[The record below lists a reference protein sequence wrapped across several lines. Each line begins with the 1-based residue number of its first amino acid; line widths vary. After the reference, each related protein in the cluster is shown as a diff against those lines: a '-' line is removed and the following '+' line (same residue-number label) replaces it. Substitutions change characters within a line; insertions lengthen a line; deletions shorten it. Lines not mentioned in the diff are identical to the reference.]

1 MIWFLPTFLSWS
13 SCTTLLLLGHQIQ
26 AILDIFSFLK
36 IIKLFFISGPL
47 PLLYMFTIRKNKKPE
62 KLKSRIHKEKFVSLD
77 YIIMLS
83 KLWEMVTDREAWCAA
98 VHGVAKHWTQLS
110 SWMTFK
116 FHSFSME
123 LLPPTPPAPLP
134 SRAQSCGS
142 LDSKNISSFFSLLNM
157 LQAGFNDN
165 EETLSFKKLYN
176 KDSMLIF
183 CVCICIN
190 IYIFKL
196 TLGFG

>member
-1 MIWFLPTFLSWS
+1 
-13 SCTTLLLLGHQIQ
+13 
-26 AILDIFSFLK
+26 
-36 IIKLFFISGPL
+36 
-47 PLLYMFTIRKNKKPE
+47 
-62 KLKSRIHKEKFVSLD
+62 
-77 YIIMLS
+77 
-83 KLWEMVTDREAWCAA
+83 
-98 VHGVAKHWTQLS
+98 
-110 SWMTFK
+110 MTFK